1 NNLAIGI
8 DLGTTTSCVAVY
20 KNGHVTVIRD
30 GSGSTLTPSYVHFD
44 EDGSP
49 IAGNE
54 AKNQAAFFPES
65 TIFDAKRLI
74 GRQFDDPH
82 VQNDMKTWPFNVEP
96 DETGRPLIVV
106 KDKRYTPEGI
116 SAKVLTHMR
125 KLAETHLNAAV
136 TKAVITVPANFT
148 DRQRDAT
155 RQAALIAG
163 LEVLQM
169 INEPTAAAMA
179 YALNWKMEEKI
190 VLVFDFG
197 GGTFDVTILKTEV
210 GSTNVT
216 NSTSSG
222 ELPSSSG
229 MGVDV
234 GEAQSKSRGPRLQV
248 LQTGGDTHLGGE
260 DFDGAMVLHCV
271 EQFRIQHGIGLLD
284 TDGSTAGLRSDQQR
298 NRRLRRLRN
307 ECEKAKANLTSA
319 HTATIEVDG
328 IHSEL
333 DLKVPITRSEFE
345 KMNEKLFQK
354 AIDIVRKA
362 TKDANLQPGDI
373 TDVLMV
379 GGSSRIPRVRKLL
392 QDFLKLP
399 ILNINQHV
407 DIQEAVALGAAI
419 QACVLNGGATINNL
433 PLIRDIQPFSLG
445 IRIVTGA
452 MSVIIKQN
460 TRIPCEASR
469 IFKTTVDNQHT
480 VLLDIFTGE
489 EALAEDNVFLGSFKL
504 KGILPG
510 RAGDRSVNVHMKID
524 ESGILNVTAST
535 PEGIRGNLEI
545 VESRGR
551 YSDEEMAEMRRHSG
565 Q

>member
-1 NNLAIGI
+1 
-8 DLGTTTSCVAVY
+8 
-20 KNGHVTVIRD
+20 
-30 GSGSTLTPSYVHFD
+30 
-44 EDGSP
+44 
-49 IAGNE
+49 
-54 AKNQAAFFPES
+54 
-65 TIFDAKRLI
+65 
-74 GRQFDDPH
+74 
-82 VQNDMKTWPFNVEP
+82 
-96 DETGRPLIVV
+96 
-106 KDKRYTPEGI
+106 
-116 SAKVLTHMR
+116 
-125 KLAETHLNAAV
+125 
-136 TKAVITVPANFT
+136 
-148 DRQRDAT
+148 
-155 RQAALIAG
+155 
-163 LEVLQM
+163 M

-179 YALNWKMEEKI
+179 YALNWKIEEKI

-210 GSTNVT
+210 GSTNAT
-216 NSTSSG
+216 NSTNS
-222 ELPSSSG
+222 EEVPSSSG
-229 MGVDV
+229 MGTDV
-234 GEAQSKSRGPRLQV
+234 GEAQSTFKSRGSSLQV

-328 IHSEL
+328 IHGDL
-333 DLKVPITRSEFE
+333 DLKVPITRSQFE

-362 TKDANLQPGDI
+362 TRDANLQPGDI

-399 ILNINQHV
+399 ILNINQQV
-407 DIQEAVALGAAI
+407 DIQEAVAMGAAI

-460 TRIPCEASR
+460 TRIPCEASKM
-469 IFKTTVDNQHT
+469 FVTTTDNQK
-480 VLLDIFTGE
+480 VILLNIYTGE
-489 EALAEDNVFLGSFKL
+489 EALAEDNVFLGSFEL

-545 VESRGR
+545 VECRGR